1 MIPHISLLVPPPFVT
16 IYAPDEQDVGQT
28 LTLECEIDA
37 VPDIDGTADI
47 IWITGNAEVRRVEN
61 IPACLLSNYSD
72 FFTTPVLSR
81 SDINREYQCEV
92 IINVSPSVR
101 GNGGI
106 RLNVTRKFETILLFY
121 HWYVYLQEYICTF

>member
-16 IYAPDEQDVGQT
+16 LNAPDEQDAGQT

-37 VPDIDGTADI
+37 VQDIDGTADI
-47 IWITGNAEVRRVEN
+47 IWTTSNTEVRRVEN

-81 SDINREYQCEV
+81 SDNNREYQCEV
-92 IINVSPSVR
+92 IINISPSV
-101 GNGGI
+101 
-106 RLNVTRKFETILLFY
+106 LD
-121 HWYVYLQEYICTF
+121 